1 MKSIGKFARPETGS
15 GTTGYTAT
23 KPVATTTYQPAPPRG
38 PPPSAQ
44 IRTTYSHNYGLQ
56 EEPAVEEE
64 IPLPMPSRPY
74 GNQGGSVTS
83 PRVNSPKSANS
94 TYPQFRVG
102 KLESAG
108 DGTGNILPISDLACQ
123 LQELTITLKN
133 EGKAIEFRRN
143 ITENDKPK
151 VEGQVF
157 NLPYQVSGNTCTAKY
172 YPDEGN
178 GTLKIRLGKIIT
190 GQAPRGEHVLLQY
203 TVRGSPSAHSDRVEI
218 AIDQQPDSYRFYPRG
233 PSRFDTDFT
242 VVINGQ
248 SLEFRST
255 YSVEEGDGVKT
266 INATQKVNLPLAPTL
281 DQIDAFGDSVTVS
294 PGKTSGGPVQV
305 PEQDLRI
312 VMG

>member
-1 MKSIGKFARPETGS
+1 
-15 GTTGYTAT
+15 
-23 KPVATTTYQPAPPRG
+23 
-38 PPPSAQ
+38 
-44 IRTTYSHNYGLQ
+44 
-56 EEPAVEEE
+56 
-64 IPLPMPSRPY
+64 
-74 GNQGGSVTS
+74 
-83 PRVNSPKSANS
+83 
-94 TYPQFRVG
+94 
-102 KLESAG
+102 
-108 DGTGNILPISDLACQ
+108 
-123 LQELTITLKN
+123 
-133 EGKAIEFRRN
+133 
-143 ITENDKPK
+143 
-151 VEGQVF
+151 
-157 NLPYQVSGNTCTAKY
+157 
-172 YPDEGN
+172 
-178 GTLKIRLGKIIT
+178 
-190 GQAPRGEHVLLQY
+190 VLLQY